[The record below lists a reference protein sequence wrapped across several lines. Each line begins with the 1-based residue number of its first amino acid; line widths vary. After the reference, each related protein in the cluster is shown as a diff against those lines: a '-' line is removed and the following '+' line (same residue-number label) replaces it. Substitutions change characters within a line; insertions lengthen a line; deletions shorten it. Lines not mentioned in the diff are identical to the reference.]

1 MKAFWFA
8 GIAMALTATAA
19 VALDAGDQIKTRRE
33 GMKAIGGATKGLYET
48 LAGDKDVAKIK
59 AYTAR
64 IKQLSGESQGW
75 FPVGTGPSSGIETKS
90 RAEVWT
96 DPVGFKAAQQAFVT
110 QAGKLNAAA
119 TSGDLN
125 RTQAEFGA
133 LRGTCKGCHDKYQT
147 K

>member
-8 GIAMALTATAA
+8 GFALALTATTAF
-19 VALDAGDQIKTRRE
+19 ALDAGDQIKTRRD
-33 GMKAIGGATKGLYET
+33 GMKAVGGATKGLYET
-48 LAGDKDVAKIK
+48 LAGEKDVAKIK

>member
-8 GIAMALTATAA
+8 GIALALTATTAL
-19 VALDAGDQIKTRRE
+19 ALDAGDQIKTRRD

-48 LAGDKDVAKIK
+48 LAGDKDVTKIR
-59 AYTAR
+59 AYAAR

-75 FPVGTGPSSGIETKS
+75 FPVGTGPSSGIETKAK
-90 RAEVWT
+90 AEVWT

-119 TSGDLN
+119 SGDLDK
-125 RTQAEFGA
+125 TQAEFGA